1 MSGYLSLAGAYF
13 TQMASAVT
21 SEDIWTSIYKAL
33 SFGIIVSWVCCY
45 KGFYA
50 NRGAEGVSH
59 ATTQAVVMCSVL
71 ILVWDYFLGSV
82 L

>member
-1 MSGYLSLAGAYF
+1 
-13 TQMASAVT
+13 
-21 SEDIWTSIYKAL
+21 
-33 SFGIIVSWVCCY
+33 VCCF

-50 NRGAEGVSH
+50 SHGAEGVSH

-71 ILVWDYFLGSV
+71 ILVWDYFLTSV